1 MRRVR
6 LGLLIFAAVCL
17 SVFSGCAGKMN
28 EKEHSERETSAEE
41 PGGPE
46 TATPDESEG
55 TAEDPSRK
63 DTDILLYLDENEV
76 YLTIIKELTGQYGE
90 LRTASWLDEATDP
103 YRNSKEVNGVCYLRL
118 LDFDGD
124 GDRELYAVC
133 KNEEE
138 DTYTGRVF
146 SADHGRD
153 PIFES
158 PVNSEL
164 LFHTHAI
171 ELVCKGRDKYFV
183 FVRYIPDGL
192 GAQNINRLYGYGPD
206 DPDAFSYARFT
217 SFEESS
223 DGDISYMIS
232 DDDSHGE
239 WVSCDEDEYR
249 KSEDDWWADAEEET
263 FFCVRSSG
271 GEIDLEGLR
280 GSIRKTMQELTG
292 KEGTKEETT
301 QTEEAEDLIWQ
312 AEENP
317 ESEGERMRPFYG
329 IWCGA
334 SKDEADAENIAASIR
349 EKGLPAQVFVTTDWS
364 SLNKERWYVI
374 TAGTYDTQQ
383 EAEQALP
390 EVRKVNSDAY
400 IKYSGE
406 YIR

>member
-17 SVFSGCAGKMN
+17 SVFFGCAGKMN
-28 EKEHSERETSAEE
+28 EKEHSETEADAEE

-46 TATPDESEG
+46 TDSPDETEG
-55 TAEDPSRK
+55 RAEGSSRK

-90 LRTASWLDEATDP
+90 LRTASWLDEVTDP
-103 YRNSKEVNGVCYLRL
+103 YRNSKEADGVCYLRL
-118 LDFDGD
+118 LDFDSD

-171 ELVCKGRDKYFV
+171 ELVCKGRDRYFV
-183 FVRYIPDGL
+183 FVRYIPDGM
-192 GAQNINRLYGYGPD
+192 GAQNINRLYGYDPD
-206 DPDAFSYARFT
+206 DRDAFSYARFT

-223 DGDISYMIS
+223 NGDISYMIS

-239 WVSCDEDEYR
+239 WLSCDEDEYR
-249 KSEDDWWADAEEET
+249 KSEDDWWADAEVET
-263 FFCVRSSG
+263 FLCVRSSG
-271 GEIDLEGLR
+271 GEIDLEGLL
-280 GSIRKTMQELTG
+280 GSIRQTMQELTG
-292 KEGTKEETT
+292 KEGTEDEAAQSEES
-301 QTEEAEDLIWQ
+301 EDLIWQ
-312 AEENP
+312 AEEKP

-374 TAGTYDTQQ
+374 TAGTYDSQE

-390 EVRKVNSDAY
+390 EVRKVNSNAY